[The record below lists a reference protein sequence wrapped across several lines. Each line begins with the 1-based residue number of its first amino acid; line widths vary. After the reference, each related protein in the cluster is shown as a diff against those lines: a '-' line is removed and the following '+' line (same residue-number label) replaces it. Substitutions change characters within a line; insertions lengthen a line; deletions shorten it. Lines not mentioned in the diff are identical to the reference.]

1 MKVYT
6 LDTKRDFAKLDL
18 CLAIGNF
25 DGLHKG
31 HQEII
36 NKIKEIASSNNLSSS
51 IMSFNPHP
59 RVFFNQINEPF
70 NIYTQN
76 DKINFL
82 EQSGLDIFIDFSFDN
97 NLSIR
102 ILVTK
107 SSADNI
113 DRLLSKEKSMNMSRP
128 NRSRK
133 FILSF

>member
-1 MKVYT
+1 M
-6 LDTKRDFAKLDL
+6 F
-18 CLAIGNF
+18 
-25 DGLHKG
+25 
-31 HQEII
+31 
-36 NKIKEIASSNNLSSS
+36 
-51 IMSFNPHP
+51 
-59 RVFFNQINEPF
+59 
-70 NIYTQN
+70 
-76 DKINFL
+76 
-82 EQSGLDIFIDFSFDN
+82 